1 MICFTGDRGKDARYC
16 SAILF
21 DFDGTLATL
30 NVDFGSMRAGL
41 LSRIQSYGLDVDRF
55 KDLYALEMI
64 DRATEELEPV
74 RPDAVPVLKEE
85 CLSLIRDVEMEGARR
100 GMLFDGIRDM
110 FRILRQKNIKTAV
123 VTRNCFDAVSCIY
136 QGIEVEC
143 DAVVS
148 REFTQRV
155 KPHPQ
160 HLITALALLGVEA
173 SQAVMAGDHP
183 MDISAG
189 KAVGA
194 YTIGVLSGYSG
205 TEPLREAQADLIL
218 DHITDLLTAL

>member
-30 NVDFGSMRAGL
+30 NVDFGSMRTGL
-41 LSRIQSYGLDVDRF
+41 LSLIQSYQLDAGRF

-64 DRATEELEPV
+64 DAATEALALV
-74 RPDAVPVLKEE
+74 RPAAVPILREE
-85 CLSLIRDVEMEGARR
+85 CLHLIRNVEMEGARQ
-100 GMLFDGIRDM
+100 GMLFDGIRNM
-110 FRILRQKNIKTAV
+110 FRILRNKNIKTAV

-160 HLITALALLGVEA
+160 HLITTLTLLGVEA

-194 YTIGVLSGYSG
+194 YTIGVLSGIFGSSI
-205 TEPLREAQADLIL
+205 P
-218 DHITDLLTAL
+218 